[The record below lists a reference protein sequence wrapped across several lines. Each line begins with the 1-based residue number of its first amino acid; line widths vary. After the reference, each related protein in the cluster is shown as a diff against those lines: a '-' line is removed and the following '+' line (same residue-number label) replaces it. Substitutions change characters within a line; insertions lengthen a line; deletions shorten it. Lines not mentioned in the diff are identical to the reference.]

1 MDYIPGTV
9 EPRIAQLTVTAPR
22 YVTVAVFAPLR
33 TTFDYLY
40 PADCPIPLTIGCRV
54 IVPFGRGP
62 RPGIVVALAQHS
74 AIEPARLKPILEVID
89 PTPTIG
95 PDLFGLAQWAADY
108 YHHPLGEVFEMM
120 LPGRLRTQRAV
131 TAKAAAHWSLTPA
144 GHQSL
149 TATLGSRQRAVLEY
163 ARAADLTPP
172 ALAALPFDA
181 RRVVR
186 DLTARG
192 WLDQHLSPS
201 TAVLPSLVD
210 HARFLA
216 LNPTQQASFE
226 EIKRHAAHYRAF
238 VLHGVTGSGKTEIY
252 LQLIREVIANGG
264 QALVLIPEIGL
275 TEQLVSRFRER
286 FGNRVAVVHSGL
298 SERSR
303 VLAWQ
308 QANTQVIQVLLGTRS
323 AVWMPLPALR
333 LIVVDEEHDLSY
345 KQQDGMRYSARD
357 VAVVRA
363 HRAEIPVVLGSAT
376 PSLESLANCE
386 KGKYGYLEM
395 QTRAGDASLPTIKTV
410 DIRGLVLRAGVSEP
424 LDRAITACLARGE
437 QALLFLNRRG
447 YAPIALCHQCGWIA
461 TCARCDARLVVHKS
475 RARLICHHC
484 GTERR
489 LDAQLPGHPCGAGG
503 DFVHLGLGTEQLEA
517 AIEAAYPGRRIA
529 RIDRDTM
536 TTPRQLD
543 AMFAQIRAREVD
555 ILIGTQMI
563 AKGHDFAHV
572 TLVGVID
579 ADSRLM
585 ANDFRA
591 EEKFAQLVAQVAGRA
606 GRTTQHGVV
615 LIQTHHPHHPI
626 FETLTSHRY
635 LDFARRALAERAAAE
650 LPPSHVLAMVRAEAT
665 DRARPLEFLREIAAV
680 LRTRIPPTVILGGP
694 IPAPMEK
701 RIGKFHANLMLT
713 APDRSR
719 LTRALSTLVAIIE
732 QSPNAK
738 RVRWQLDIDAQEG
751 I

>member
-323 AVWMPLPALR
+323 AVWMPLPTLR

-363 HRAEIPVVLGSAT
+363 IAQIFPWCSARPRHRSN
-376 PSLESLANCE
+376 PS
-386 KGKYGYLEM
+386 
-395 QTRAGDASLPTIKTV
+395 
-410 DIRGLVLRAGVSEP
+410 
-424 LDRAITACLARGE
+424 
-437 QALLFLNRRG
+437 
-447 YAPIALCHQCGWIA
+447 PIARKG
-461 TCARCDARLVVHKS
+461 S
-475 RARLICHHC
+475 
-484 GTERR
+484 
-489 LDAQLPGHPCGAGG
+489 
-503 DFVHLGLGTEQLEA
+503 
-517 AIEAAYPGRRIA
+517 
-529 RIDRDTM
+529 
-536 TTPRQLD
+536 TT
-543 AMFAQIRAREVD
+543 IS
-555 ILIGTQMI
+555 
-563 AKGHDFAHV
+563 K
-572 TLVGVID
+572 
-579 ADSRLM
+579 
-585 ANDFRA
+585 
-591 EEKFAQLVAQVAGRA
+591 
-606 GRTTQHGVV
+606 
-615 LIQTHHPHHPI
+615 
-626 FETLTSHRY
+626 
-635 LDFARRALAERAAAE
+635 
-650 LPPSHVLAMVRAEAT
+650 
-665 DRARPLEFLREIAAV
+665 
-680 LRTRIPPTVILGGP
+680 
-694 IPAPMEK
+694 
-701 RIGKFHANLMLT
+701 
-713 APDRSR
+713 
-719 LTRALSTLVAIIE
+719 
-732 QSPNAK
+732 
-738 RVRWQLDIDAQEG
+738 
-751 I
+751 